1 MGVRFSPTP
10 PFFMRVNLSQIETLN
25 LLSSNIDKSRNHLTT
40 TLLSIYSALT
50 SGLFLFASTNK
61 ITDKAWFSIVVLSS
75 ILIVS
80 LCSLDKFLDYI
91 ASGQAQ
97 IEYVREL
104 KENKQITVVSSN
116 DITAKV
122 MKTVPWLLIFTLIVN
137 VTGAAG
143 YIISKL

>member
-1 MGVRFSPTP
+1 M
-10 PFFMRVNLSQIETLN
+10 
-25 LLSSNIDKSRNHLTT
+25 
-40 TLLSIYSALT
+40 LSIYSALT